1 MKKLFSIL
9 SLSAVLLLMSNSFAQ
24 EKSVTQDE
32 SCLNRSVACNAWG
45 FGFGFTYPMYVGIN
59 GAALN
64 TSEFYGGHILIQRNW
79 SEHVASRIKA
89 AYNHVAAQYY
99 ENYDQPGYTDQ
110 YVTNNM
116 ITGDLDLIYYF
127 NPCEPWV
134 LYLVTGIGVNY
145 NKPENAQWND
155 GNGGFTVSE
164 LDGESNTAAQFN
176 LGAGIEIKLGEDW
189 RLRGEGTYHTMG
201 NSKIDGRDTRDGSQD
216 GFFGGSFFGGN
227 SNDSWVHAELGLL
240 YYFSKGAPSKYC
252 QLYTGIAEVD
262 YNRIEDIVRRY
273 QTMPTEVDYDRIC
286 EVVKK
291 CMGPTKVEDK
301 WVLVG
306 VNFDFNKATL
316 RSESYPILDNAAA
329 ILLSHKDVSV
339 EIQGHTDQIGS
350 DKYNDQLSLKRADA
364 VKKYLIAKGVDA
376 SRLTTAGKGKR
387 ELLFKESDP
396 VSRFYNR
403 RVEFHVK

>member
-9 SLSAVLLLMSNSFAQ
+9 SISAVLLLMSNSFAQ
-24 EKSVTQDE
+24 D
-32 SCLNRSVACNAWG
+32 RSVATDAWA

-59 GAALN
+59 GASLN

-79 SEHVASRIKA
+79 SEHVASRIKG

-99 ENYDQPGYTDQ
+99 ANYNDNNGFGNGE

-127 NPCEPWV
+127 NPCEPWS
-134 LYLVTGIGVNY
+134 LFLVTGIGVNY
-145 NKPENAQWND
+145 NKPENAIVYSTNTET
-155 GNGGFTVSE
+155 GEKSIVAESE
-164 LDGESNTAAQFN
+164 LNDESNFGAQFN
-176 LGAGIEIKLGEDW
+176 LGAGIEIKIGEDW
-189 RLRGEGTYHTMG
+189 RIRGEGTYHTMG
-201 NSKIDGRDTRDGSQD
+201 NSKIDGVDSRTGDDF

-227 SNDSWVHAELGLL
+227 SNDSWIHADLGLL
-240 YYFSKGAPSKYC
+240 YYFSKGEPSKYC

-262 YNRIEDIVRRY
+262 YNRVEDIVRRY
-273 QTMPTEVDYDRIC
+273 QTTPTEVDYDRIC
-286 EVVKK
+286 EMVKK
-291 CMGPTKVEDK
+291 CMGKTEVADK

-316 RSESYPILDNAAA
+316 RNESYPILDNAAA
-329 ILLSHKDVSV
+329 ILLSHPEVNV

-350 DKYNDQLSLKRADA
+350 DKYNDELSLKRAEA

-376 SRLTTAGKGKR
+376 GRLTTAGKGKR
-387 ELLFKESDP
+387 ELMFKEGDE